1 MRQMD
6 LVLLIRQLRSELNDI
21 NRAIFSLE
29 HLERALVTLEPATRS
44 LNKITQNGVTTNRLP
59 AGRPKTQGGFN

>member
-6 LVLLIRQLRSELNDI
+6 LVLLIRELRSELNDI

-29 HLERALVTLEPATRS
+29 RLERAVVTLEPATRS
-44 LNKITQNGVTTNRLP
+44 LKKVTQNERPSHSLP
-59 AGRPKTQGGFN
+59 AGRTRAQGGFI